1 MENFLLALNVVL
13 PMFFTMSLGVVLRKL
28 KWVDENSLNIMNKL
42 IFKVFMSTLLFL
54 NIYNIGDLSVLSED
68 NLKLLAYTFGI
79 IFVILFLAWL
89 FYAPKIRDKQKLSVL
104 IQGVYRGNFILF
116 GLAIADSIYGKVGLG
131 VVSILTIITIPTFNI
146 LAVIILEY
154 YSGKEIS
161 KMKLI
166 KQVFKNPLIIASLI
180 GVVFIALK
188 ISIPKP
194 IYKTLVDISKIATP
208 LAFIVL
214 GGELKFGN
222 MLKNIKY
229 LISVNILRLIINP
242 IITLGIG
249 RFVFNFDGAEIVALL
264 ALSACPTAVS
274 SFTMAKEMGADG
286 DLAGEIVATTSIFSI
301 ITIFCWVLLLKNI
314 AWI

>member
-13 PMFFTMSLGVVLRKL
+13 PMFFTMSLGTILRKL
-28 KWVDENSLNIMNKL
+28 KWVDENSLNIINKL

-54 NIYNIGDLSVLSED
+54 NIYNIGDLSVLSAD
-68 NLKLLAYTFGI
+68 NLKLLAYTFI
-79 IFVILFLAWL
+79 IILVILFLAWL
-89 FYAPKIRDKQKLSVL
+89 FYAFKIKDRKKLSVL

-116 GLAIADSIYGKVGLG
+116 GLAIADSLYGKEGLG
-131 VVSILTIITIPTFNI
+131 VVSILTIIIIPTFNT

-161 KMKLI
+161 IKKLF
-166 KQVFKNPLIIASLI
+166 KQVLKNPLILASII
-180 GVVFIALK
+180 GVIFIVFK
-188 ISIPKP
+188 ITIPKP

-229 LISVNILRLIINP
+229 LISVNILRLIVNP
-242 IITLGIG
+242 IITLGVG
-249 RFVFNFDGAEIVALL
+249 RLLGFDGAEIVALL

-301 ITIFCWVLLLKNI
+301 LTIFCWVLLLKSI

>member
-13 PMFFTMSLGVVLRKL
+13 PMFFTMSLGVILRKL

-54 NIYNIGDLSVLSED
+54 NIYNIGDLSVLSAG
-68 NLKLLAYTFGI
+68 NLKLLAYTFI
-79 IFVILFLAWL
+79 IILVILFLAWL
-89 FYAPKIRDKQKLSVL
+89 FYAFKIKDRKKLSVL

-116 GLAIADSIYGKVGLG
+116 GLAIADSLYGKEGLG
-131 VVSILTIITIPTFNI
+131 VVSILTIITIPTFNT

-161 KMKLI
+161 VKKLF
-166 KQVFKNPLIIASLI
+166 KQVLKNPLILASII
-180 GVVFIALK
+180 GVIFIVFK
-188 ISIPKP
+188 ITIPKP
-194 IYKTLVDISKIATP
+194 IHKTLVDISKIATP

-229 LISVNILRLIINP
+229 LISVNILRLIVNP
-242 IITLGIG
+242 IITLGVG
-249 RFVFNFDGAEIVALL
+249 RLLGFDGAEIVALL

-301 ITIFCWVLLLKNI
+301 LTIFCWVLLLKNI

>member
-13 PMFFTMSLGVVLRKL
+13 PMFFTMSLGVILRKL

-54 NIYNIGDLSVLSED
+54 NIYNIGDLSVLSAG
-68 NLKLLAYTFGI
+68 NLKLLAYTFI
-79 IFVILFLAWL
+79 IILVILFLAWL
-89 FYAPKIRDKQKLSVL
+89 FYAFKIKDRKKLSVL

-116 GLAIADSIYGKVGLG
+116 GLAIADSLYGKEGLG
-131 VVSILTIITIPTFNI
+131 VVSILTIIIIPTFNT

-161 KMKLI
+161 IKKLF
-166 KQVFKNPLIIASLI
+166 KQVLKNPLILASII
-180 GVVFIALK
+180 GVIFIVFK
-188 ISIPKP
+188 ITIPKP
-194 IYKTLVDISKIATP
+194 IHKTLVDISKIATP

-229 LISVNILRLIINP
+229 LISVNILRLIVNP
-242 IITLGIG
+242 IITLGVG
-249 RFVFNFDGAEIVALL
+249 RLLGFDGAEIVALL

-301 ITIFCWVLLLKNI
+301 LTIFCWVLLLKNI

>member
-13 PMFFTMSLGVVLRKL
+13 PMFFTMSLGAILRKL
-28 KWVDENSLNIMNKL
+28 KWVDENSLNIINKL

-54 NIYNIGDLSVLSED
+54 NIYNIGDLSVLSAD
-68 NLKLLAYTFGI
+68 NLKLLAYTFI
-79 IFVILFLAWL
+79 IILVILFLAWL
-89 FYAPKIRDKQKLSVL
+89 FYAFKIKDRKKLSVL

-116 GLAIADSIYGKVGLG
+116 GLAIADSLYGKEGLG
-131 VVSILTIITIPTFNI
+131 VVSILTIIIIPTFNT

-161 KMKLI
+161 IKKLF
-166 KQVFKNPLIIASLI
+166 KQVLKNPLILASII
-180 GVVFIALK
+180 GVIFIVFK
-188 ISIPKP
+188 ITIPKP

-214 GGELKFGN
+214 GGELKFRN

-229 LISVNILRLIINP
+229 LISVNILRLIVNP
-242 IITLGIG
+242 IITLGVG
-249 RFVFNFDGAEIVALL
+249 RLLGFDGAEIVALL

-301 ITIFCWVLLLKNI
+301 LTIFCWVLLLKNI

>member
-1 MENFLLALNVVL
+1 M
-13 PMFFTMSLGVVLRKL
+13 
-28 KWVDENSLNIMNKL
+28 
-42 IFKVFMSTLLFL
+42 
-54 NIYNIGDLSVLSED
+54 
-68 NLKLLAYTFGI
+68 
-79 IFVILFLAWL
+79 
-89 FYAPKIRDKQKLSVL
+89 L

-116 GLAIADSIYGKVGLG
+116 GLAIADSLYGKEGLG
-131 VVSILTIITIPTFNI
+131 VVSILTIIIIPTFNT

-161 KMKLI
+161 IKKLF
-166 KQVFKNPLIIASLI
+166 KQVLKNPLILASII
-180 GVVFIALK
+180 GVIFIVFK
-188 ISIPKP
+188 ITIPKP
-194 IYKTLVDISKIATP
+194 IHKTLVDISKIATP

-229 LISVNILRLIINP
+229 LISVNILRLIVNP
-242 IITLGIG
+242 IITLGVG
-249 RFVFNFDGAEIVALL
+249 RLLGFDGAEIVALL

-301 ITIFCWVLLLKNI
+301 LTIFCWVLLLKNI

>member
-13 PMFFTMSLGVVLRKL
+13 PMFFTMSLGTILRKL
-28 KWVDENSLNIMNKL
+28 KWVDENSLNIINKL

-54 NIYNIGDLSVLSED
+54 NIYNIGDLSVLSAD
-68 NLKLLAYTFGI
+68 NLKLLAYTFI
-79 IFVILFLAWL
+79 IILVILFLAWL
-89 FYAPKIRDKQKLSVL
+89 FYAFKIKDRKKLSVL

-116 GLAIADSIYGKVGLG
+116 GLAIADSLYGKEGLG
-131 VVSILTIITIPTFNI
+131 VVSILTIIIIPTFNT

-161 KMKLI
+161 IKKLF
-166 KQVFKNPLIIASLI
+166 KQVLKNPLILASII
-180 GVVFIALK
+180 GVIFIVFK
-188 ISIPKP
+188 ITIPKP

-229 LISVNILRLIINP
+229 LISVNILRLIVNP
-242 IITLGIG
+242 IITLGVG
-249 RFVFNFDGAEIVALL
+249 RLLGFDGAEIVALL

-301 ITIFCWVLLLKNI
+301 LTIFCWVLLLKNI